1 MNKTDSIPSF
11 WSHCANVKIKTDEQL
26 WCHTATVFGMG
37 SGFICAAGSRSA
49 RDKPQAF
56 LSCQSLP
63 SFLAPQQ
70 KRKEREKK
78 AAPERERGSVTRTE
92 SSWTRQKP
100 NPPRFP
106 SPETEEKSRG
116 SVLFFLFFS
125 HIQTRAPQD
134 GMPGNTD
141 PEIYQSP
148 DRKSCS
154 EHNSLVWNS
163 IENDNSKKTKTCNIY
178 AFTAAGVKSR

>member
-1 MNKTDSIPSF
+1 MNKTDSIPWF

-70 KRKEREKK
+70 KRKEKKK

-92 SSWTRQKP
+92 SSWTRKKT

-106 SPETEEKSRG
+106 SLETEEKSRG
-116 SVLFFLFFS
+116 SVFFLFFFS
-125 HIQTRAPQD
+125 
-134 GMPGNTD
+134 
-141 PEIYQSP
+141 YP
-148 DRKSCS
+148 DESTS
-154 EHNSLVWNS
+154 GLH
-163 IENDNSKKTKTCNIY
+163 
-178 AFTAAGVKSR
+178 AG